1 MWWGVANN
9 NVSAVI
15 VGGLF
20 VMIGVGLQVL
30 YLRYKY
36 GRSRVEAEGKLLV
49 AVPPGL
55 LLKTFSSTLWDY
67 SSSRVF
73 TESHRVIVTV
83 TVAEWEIVPLLAVIA
98 TV

>member
-1 MWWGVANN
+1 LLDIRGPTPPGIAFILAAGLMWWGVANN

-36 GRSRVEAEGKLLV
+36 GRSRVEAV
-49 AVPPGL
+49 
-55 LLKTFSSTLWDY
+55 
-67 SSSRVF
+67 R
-73 TESHRVIVTV
+73 
-83 TVAEWEIVPLLAVIA
+83 
-98 TV
+98 